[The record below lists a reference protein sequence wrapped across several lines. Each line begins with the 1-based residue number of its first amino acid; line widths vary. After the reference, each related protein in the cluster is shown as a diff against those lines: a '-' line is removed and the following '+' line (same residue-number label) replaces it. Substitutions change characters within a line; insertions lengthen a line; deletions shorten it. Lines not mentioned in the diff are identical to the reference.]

1 VRDGGRLGQG
11 VLLGAGPLEENIWSL
26 VNTTL
31 TGRSTAS
38 TPDGAEEDITVPVRE
53 RRRQFDRTVRVD
65 RRGLLSGN
73 PCRTDGFVVGAT
85 AVLQLLLVEFDEVI
99 WLVAA
104 VTDRADLLV
113 GSPGRS
119 NTSLAEKL
127 RRQCLMVELEKRRP
141 EYGVPQGVGDDHGH
155 VLTDVLDSEIR
166 EGVGVRAADRRS
178 VHAAGRAAAAVHG
191 SAR

>member
-73 PCRTDGFVVGAT
+73 PCRTDGFVVGTT
-85 AVLQLLLVEFDEVI
+85 AVLQLLV
-99 WLVAA
+99 
-104 VTDRADLLV
+104 V
-113 GSPGRS
+113 GSPVAPTPRS
-119 NTSLAEKL
+119 
-127 RRQCLMVELEKRRP
+127 
-141 EYGVPQGVGDDHGH
+141 
-155 VLTDVLDSEIR
+155 
-166 EGVGVRAADRRS
+166 RRS
-178 VHAAGRAAAAVHG
+178 CAGNVSWLSSKTNAPNTEFPTM
-191 SAR
+191 SATTTAMC